1 MWEKVAAFFRKD
13 VVFSAAALLAVL
25 SALLTP
31 PSRAYLSYMDFRV
44 LALLFCLMLVTA
56 GFRAAG
62 LFESLM
68 RALLAALG
76 SSRQLACALVFSCFF
91 ASMFVTN
98 DVALLTFVPFALLVL
113 KKTGAQRTLIP
124 VVVLQ
129 TVAANL
135 GSMCTPVG
143 NPQNLYLYMVSGMG
157 LAEFVKLL
165 LPYTLISLLLLAAS
179 LCLIPDERL
188 SAASLEL
195 EPGGAKYP
203 GWKLAAFCCLFA
215 LCMAAVLRLADYRLV
230 FLVVA
235 GSVFCVERKLFA
247 KADYVLLLTFAAFF
261 IFVGNVKNIPAV
273 NEFLVSRTS
282 GHEFLVALTASQF
295 ISNVPAAVLLA
306 RFTHGWQGLM
316 LGTDLGGLGTLVA
329 SMASLISYK
338 FYCSADGAD
347 RGRYLAVFT
356 AVNLAYLAVLV
367 AAAWLLCGFR

>member
-143 NPQNLYLYMVSGMG
+143 NPQNL
-157 LAEFVKLL
+157 
-165 LPYTLISLLLLAAS
+165 
-179 LCLIPDERL
+179 
-188 SAASLEL
+188 
-195 EPGGAKYP
+195 
-203 GWKLAAFCCLFA
+203 
-215 LCMAAVLRLADYRLV
+215 
-230 FLVVA
+230 
-235 GSVFCVERKLFA
+235 
-247 KADYVLLLTFAAFF
+247 
-261 IFVGNVKNIPAV
+261 
-273 NEFLVSRTS
+273 
-282 GHEFLVALTASQF
+282 
-295 ISNVPAAVLLA
+295 
-306 RFTHGWQGLM
+306 
-316 LGTDLGGLGTLVA
+316 
-329 SMASLISYK
+329 
-338 FYCSADGAD
+338 
-347 RGRYLAVFT
+347 
-356 AVNLAYLAVLV
+356 
-367 AAAWLLCGFR
+367 